1 MKYFN
6 ENKLKKHLSIALLLL
21 LYLAVLGYLSRYI
34 A

>member
-6 ENKLKKHLSIALLLL
+6 DNKLKKHLSIALLLL